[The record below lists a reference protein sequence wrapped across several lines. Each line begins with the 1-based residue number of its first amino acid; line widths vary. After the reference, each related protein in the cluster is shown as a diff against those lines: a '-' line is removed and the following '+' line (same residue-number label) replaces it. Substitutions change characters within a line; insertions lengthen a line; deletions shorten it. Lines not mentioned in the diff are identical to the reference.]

1 MGLDRLAL
9 QANKVDV
16 ALLVSQVLLVQLD
29 LRDNREAQDKLV
41 WLEIQALLVARAHLV
56 LVVLLE
62 LLVTGALQDH
72 QVCNYH

>member
-9 QANKVDV
+9 QANKVHV

-41 WLEIQALLVARAHLV
+41 SLEIQALLVARAHLV

-62 LLVTGALQDH
+62 FLVTGALQDE